1 MSEILE
7 EISSLLQKGRA
18 PKVKAAVQKALDDG
32 IPASTILQDGL
43 LAGMD
48 VVGVKFKNNE
58 VFVPE
63 VLVAARAMNKG
74 VEVLRPYLVSD
85 GVEEKGVAVIGT
97 VKGDMHDIGKNLVR
111 MMLEGKGL
119 RVIDLG
125 VDVAPEAFVDAA
137 RENNAQLVC
146 CSALLT
152 TTMPEMKNVVDAVN
166 ASELKNKV
174 QIMVGGAPIT
184 QEYADEIGADCYTP
198 DAATAA
204 EAALKL
210 CQEMSA

>member
-125 VDVAPEAFVDAA
+125 VDVAPETFVDAA

-174 QIMVGGAPIT
+174 RIMVGGAPIT

>member
-174 QIMVGGAPIT
+174 RIMVGGAPIT